1 MHYKNTLH
9 FITLLANVCT
19 YKLWTLCD
27 IVLGCS
33 SEPLGQRLQY
43 THGSLCGTRS
53 PFCRSLVWPRPFFLV
68 PGRSLLPAMASSST
82 TIGRPC
88 TSVSRVRQQRRDIMM
103 CLWALMYLGG
113 AALEVGASI
122 PLRSVSRA
130 WIYQYREFTSVHLH
144 CLCVHCIICF
154 PCITIKL
161 IVCSIVWSVSS
172 ITEYEFDSFF

>member
-9 FITLLANVCT
+9 FITLITNVHLNYEHCVILS
-19 YKLWTLCD
+19 YD
-27 IVLGCS
+27 VRS
-33 SEPLGQRLQY
+33 SDPLRQRLQY

-53 PFCRSLVWPRPFFLV
+53 PFAEAWHDPVLFFFA

-82 TIGRPC
+82 TTGRPC
-88 TSVSRVRQQRRDIMM
+88 TSVSRVRQQRRDIVMYLWVLM
-103 CLWALMYLGG
+103 CLGG

-122 PLRSVSRA
+122 PLRLVPRA

-154 PCITIKL
+154 PCITIKM
-161 IVCSIVWSVSS
+161 IVCSIV
-172 ITEYEFDSFF
+172 